1 MKVLPR
7 KYLFKSWSLQLISV
21 GILLQAFWIE
31 LPTEIKERF
40 PQEARDYITIAFLIV
55 TFLARVIKQDINY
68 EVK

>member
-40 PQEARDYITIAFLIV
+40 SQEARDYITIAFLIV

-68 EVK
+68 DVK

>member
-1 MKVLPR
+1 MKVLPTDH
-7 KYLFKSWSLQLISV
+7 LLKSWSVQLISV

-68 EVK
+68 YAK

>member
-1 MKVLPR
+1 MRFLPT
-7 KYLFKSWSLQLISV
+7 KQILKSWSFQLISV

-55 TFLARVIKQDINY
+55 TFLARAIKQDINY
-68 EVK
+68 DVK

>member
-1 MKVLPR
+1 MKVLPTDH
-7 KYLFKSWSLQLISV
+7 LLKSWSVQLISV

-55 TFLARVIKQDINY
+55 TFLARAIKQDINY
-68 EVK
+68 YAK